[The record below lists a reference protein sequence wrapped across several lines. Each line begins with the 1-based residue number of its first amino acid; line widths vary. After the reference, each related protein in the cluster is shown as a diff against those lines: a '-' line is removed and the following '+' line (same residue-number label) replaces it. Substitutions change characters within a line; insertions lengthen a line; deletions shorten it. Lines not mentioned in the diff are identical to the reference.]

1 MGDAYATICDNA
13 YETLNICL
21 LHTAYRLIQKEVNM
35 EVIHKWL
42 PQVWDFM
49 NESKVIGGIIIVVA
63 FAILAWLVDL
73 ILDRVLT
80 AMVRKSKFHLD
91 DKILE
96 ILHRPIWLS
105 IVLVGAITGVQWIS
119 PREPFGFVFV
129 SLLKSLLVV
138 VWAFAI
144 NRIVLRI
151 VEDWVRHWR
160 EAGREGSEIIGL
172 VGNIT
177 RVLVLAGGIFLLLS
191 IWKINITPLLASA
204 GIAGVAVALAAKET
218 LSNFFGGIT
227 VLLDQ
232 PYKVGDYIV
241 LDSGERGEVVEIG
254 LRSTRILTRDD
265 VQISIPNAIITN
277 TKVINESA
285 PEPRF
290 RVRIKVGVAYGSDVD
305 QVEEILL
312 NVARNNP
319 HVSPKPEP
327 RVRFRVFG
335 DSSLDFELLCWAHRP
350 HDKGRIIHELNRE
363 IYKVFGQEGVV
374 IPFPQRDVHVH
385 SQGG

>member
-1 MGDAYATICDNA
+1 
-13 YETLNICL
+13 
-21 LHTAYRLIQKEVNM
+21 M
-35 EVIHKWL
+35 EVIQKWL
-42 PQVWDFM
+42 PQVWAFM
-49 NESKVIGGIIIVVA
+49 NESKIIGAIVIVVS
-63 FAILAWLVDL
+63 FGLLAWLVDF
-73 ILDRVLT
+73 IMNRVLT
-80 AMVRKSKFHLD
+80 ALVRKSKFRLD
-91 DKILE
+91 DQILQ
-96 ILHRPIWLS
+96 ILHRPVWIS
-105 IVLVGAITGVQWIS
+105 VVLVGAIAAIQWIS
-119 PREPFGFVFV
+119 PRPPFSFILTA
-129 SLLKSLLVV
+129 LLQSLLVLIWV
-138 VWAFAI
+138 FAI
-144 NRIVLRI
+144 NRVVLSI
-151 VEDWVRHWR
+151 SEDLVSHWR
-160 EAGREGSEIIGL
+160 QKGREGSEIIGL

-177 RVLVLAGGIFLLLS
+177 RILVLAGGLFLLLS
-191 IWKINITPLLASA
+191 MWKINITPLLASA

-241 LDSGERGEVVEIG
+241 LDSGERGEVVDIG

-265 VQISIPNAIITN
+265 VQISIPNSIITN

-290 RVRIKVGVAYGSDVD
+290 RVRIKVGVAYGSDID

-319 HVSPKPEP
+319 DLSPRPEP

-350 HDKGRIIHELNRE
+350 HDKGRVIHELNSE
-363 IYKVFGQEGVV
+363 IYKSFGQAGIV
-374 IPFPQRDVHVH
+374 IPFPQRDVYIH
-385 SQGG
+385 SQSE

>member
-1 MGDAYATICDNA
+1 
-13 YETLNICL
+13 
-21 LHTAYRLIQKEVNM
+21 M
-35 EVIHKWL
+35 EVIQKWL
-42 PQVWDFM
+42 PQVWGFM
-49 NESKVIGGIIIVVA
+49 NESKIIGGIIIVVA

-73 ILDRVLT
+73 IINRVLT
-80 AMVRKSKFHLD
+80 ALVRKSKFRLD
-91 DKILE
+91 DQILE
-96 ILHRPIWLS
+96 ILHRPVWVS
-105 IVLVGAITGVQWIS
+105 VVLMGAIAAVQWIS
-119 PREPFGFVFV
+119 PRPPFPFILTA
-129 SLLKSLLVV
+129 LLKSLLVLI
-138 VWAFAI
+138 WAFAI

-151 VEDWVRHWR
+151 IEDLISHWR

-172 VGNIT
+172 VGNLT
-177 RVLVLAGGIFLLLS
+177 RIIVLAGGIFLLLS
-191 IWKINITPLLASA
+191 MWKINITPLLASA

-218 LSNFFGGIT
+218 LSNFFGGVT

-232 PYKVGDYIV
+232 PYRVGDYIV
-241 LDSGERGEVVEIG
+241 LDSGERGEVVQIG

-290 RVRIKVGVAYGSDVD
+290 RVRIKVGVAYGTDVD
-305 QVEEILL
+305 QVEDILL

-319 HVSPKPEP
+319 HVSPQPEP

-350 HDKGRIIHELNRE
+350 HDKGKIIHELNRG
-363 IYKVFGQEGVV
+363 IYKSFGQEGIV

-385 SQGG
+385 SQSAER

>member
-1 MGDAYATICDNA
+1 
-13 YETLNICL
+13 
-21 LHTAYRLIQKEVNM
+21 M
-35 EVIHKWL
+35 EVLHKWL
-42 PQVWDFM
+42 PQVWAFM
-49 NESKVIGGIIIVVA
+49 NQSKVLGGIIIVVA

-80 AMVRKSKFHLD
+80 ALVRKSKFHLD
-91 DKILE
+91 DKILNV
-96 ILHRPIWLS
+96 LHRPIWLS
-105 IVLVGAITGVQWIS
+105 IVLVGATTGVQWIS
-119 PREPFGFVFV
+119 PREPFGFVLV
-129 SLLKSLLVV
+129 AVLKSLLVV

-144 NRIVLRI
+144 NRLILSI
-151 VEDWVRHWR
+151 TEDWIRHWR

-254 LRSTRILTRDD
+254 LRSTRITTRDD

-305 QVEEILL
+305 EVEEVLL
-312 NVARNNP
+312 TVARNNP
-319 HVSPKPEP
+319 LVVSNPAP

-350 HDKGRIIHELNRE
+350 HDKGKIIHELNRE
-363 IYKVFGQEGVV
+363 IYKAFGHSGIV
-374 IPFPQRDVHVH
+374 IPFPQRDVYIH

>member
-1 MGDAYATICDNA
+1 
-13 YETLNICL
+13 
-21 LHTAYRLIQKEVNM
+21 M
-35 EVIHKWL
+35 EVLHKWL
-42 PQVWDFM
+42 PQVWAFM
-49 NESKVIGGIIIVVA
+49 NESKVIGGVIIVVA
-63 FAILAWLVDL
+63 FAILAWVVDF
-73 ILDRVLT
+73 IMNRVLT
-80 AMVRKSKFHLD
+80 ALVRKSKFRLD

-96 ILHRPIWLS
+96 ILHRPVWVSVI
-105 IVLVGAITGVQWIS
+105 LVGAIAAVQWIS
-119 PREPFGFVFV
+119 PRPPFPFI
-129 SLLKSLLVV
+129 LTAALKSLLVLI
-138 VWAFAI
+138 WAFTI
-144 NRIVLRI
+144 NRMVLSI
-151 VEDWVRHWR
+151 VEDWIRHWR

-177 RVLVLAGGIFLLLS
+177 RVVVLAGGIFLLLS

-218 LSNFFGGIT
+218 LSNFFGGVT

-319 HVSPKPEP
+319 HVSPQPEP

-363 IYKVFGQEGVV
+363 IYKVFGQKGVV

-385 SQGG
+385 AQSAER